1 MRMRMGDA
9 GELAMFLAIG
19 SVLVTVL
26 VGPIGQAIG
35 RRISRGK
42 SGDPPTGL
50 TTGEMAAERLSALED
65 RIAELET
72 ERAQLE
78 ERLEFAER
86 MLTRG
91 PDDARAPLKADG

>member
-42 SGDPPTGL
+42 GGDP
-50 TTGEMAAERLSALED
+50 
-65 RIAELET
+65 ELES
-72 ERAQLE
+72 ERGQLE

-86 MLTRG
+86 LLTRG
-91 PDDARAPLKADG
+91 DDARASGLKADG

>member
-1 MRMRMGDA
+1 MMMRMGDA

-42 SGDPPTGL
+42 GGDPATGL

-65 RIAELET
+65 RIAELES
-72 ERAQLE
+72 ERGQL

-86 MLTRG
+86 LLTRG
-91 PDDARAPLKADG
+91 DDARAPGLKADG

>member
-42 SGDPPTGL
+42 GGDPATGL

-65 RIAELET
+65 RIAELES
-72 ERAQLE
+72 ERGQLE

-86 MLTRG
+86 LLIRG
-91 PDDARAPLKADG
+91 DDARPSGLKADG